1 MNDSELNGM
10 AKSMLLK
17 ISLGYMAHKV
27 GLTKKD
33 FDRIDEITTVAITEV
48 LEEMNATDEQI
59 EKCLMFSQRDVDLI
73 QRVKRR
79 LSLG

>member
-48 LEEMNATDEQI
+48 LEQI